1 MSHPE
6 HTVKS
11 RVAAISILASAVMA
25 AAKFVVGIAIGSL
38 ALISEALHSSVD
50 LVATVITWL
59 VVRVSGKPADKEHH
73 YGHGKL
79 ESLSALGV
87 IAMLYVLAG
96 GILVE
101 SWSRLRE
108 GAIPPTLSAIPFIV
122 LLIDIGVNF
131 WRARALHRTA
141 RDTKSQALAA
151 DALHFASDVLGSLA
165 VIAGLAL
172 SGLGYAW
179 GDAAAAIGVA
189 VVISLLG
196 LRLARSTVET
206 LLDRAPEGVSEKA
219 AAAIKAVPGVV
230 GVERLRVR
238 MVGPTHFIDAIVQV
252 PRTFP
257 IDRVDEIKRKAQA
270 AVTRALDDADLT
282 FTAVPVA
289 RDNES
294 VRERIMV
301 IARNSGLAVH
311 HVTVHDLG
319 GKLTV
324 SIDLEVDGGMELT
337 AAHDIAQDL
346 ERNIRDEFG
355 EDVEVDTHIEPLE
368 PELPHGVD
376 AAPDRVETIRTA
388 LTRFAADSAI
398 HDIHSVRVRDTDA
411 GEIVNFHCHAAPS
424 MSVIEVHENVD
435 EIERAL
441 RRAFPAVK
449 RVISHAEPPDAQS
462 NPANAGRVL
471 VSDSPRRCVA
481 RVIRRW
487 TRFIFINE
495 SLTLDRP
502 RKLDSNRCDSEVAGG
517 SAELGAEDFAI
528 SFPWGLKAWR
538 AHTRRARASNP
549 IRSRDWRSR
558 SRNRPIIGS

>member
-1 MSHPE
+1 MSPPLHNA
-6 HTVKS
+6 KS
-11 RVAAISILASAVMA
+11 RVAAISVFASAAMA

-50 LVATVITWL
+50 VVATVITWL
-59 VVRVSGKPADKEHH
+59 VVRVSDLPADEEHH

-79 ESLSALGV
+79 ESVSALGV

-108 GAIPPTLSAIPFIV
+108 GAPPPTISAIPFIV
-122 LLIDIGVNF
+122 LLIDIAVNF
-131 WRARALHRTA
+131 WRARALHRA
-141 RDTKSQALAA
+141 AHDTKSQALEA
-151 DALHFASDVLGSLA
+151 DALHFASDVLGSIA
-165 VIAGLAL
+165 VIIGLAL

-179 GDAAAAIGVA
+179 GDGAAAIGVA
-189 VVISLLG
+189 VMIALLG

-206 LLDRAPEGVSEKA
+206 LLDRAPEGALEKA
-219 AAAIKAVPGVV
+219 TAAIRTVPGVV
-230 GVERLRVR
+230 DVERLRVR
-238 MVGPTHFIDAIVQV
+238 MVGSTHFIDAIVQV

-257 IDRVDEIKRKAQA
+257 IDRVDEIKRRAQDTVAKA
-270 AVTRALDDADLT
+270 LGDADLT

-294 VRERIMV
+294 VRERVMV

-324 SIDLEVDGGMELT
+324 SIDLEVDGDMALA
-337 AAHDIAQDL
+337 AAHDIAHEL

-368 PELPHGVD
+368 PELPVGTD
-376 AAPDRVETIRTA
+376 AAPDRVEAIKTA
-388 LTRFAADSAI
+388 LSRFAADSAI
-398 HDIHSVRVRDTDA
+398 HDIHSVRVRNTDA
-411 GEIVNFHCHAAPS
+411 GEIVNFHCRADPS
-424 MSVIEVHENVD
+424 MSVIKVHENVD

-449 RVISHAEPPDAQS
+449 RVISHAEPP
-462 NPANAGRVL
+462 NA
-471 VSDSPRRCVA
+471 
-481 RVIRRW
+481 
-487 TRFIFINE
+487 
-495 SLTLDRP
+495 
-502 RKLDSNRCDSEVAGG
+502 
-517 SAELGAEDFAI
+517 
-528 SFPWGLKAWR
+528 
-538 AHTRRARASNP
+538 
-549 IRSRDWRSR
+549 
-558 SRNRPIIGS
+558 